1 MKTNL
6 NPDKFSIS
14 GYMNSTHV
22 GLHKVKINPYLSK
35 AVDDKLSFL
44 FKNYKGN
51 FYSNKVGFPWIVFPA
66 LQQTLK
72 SFNAKIGNETFI
84 ILYYDHN
91 PIGLIDMDIPKVIH
105 VCKACKKEY
114 DVIPAIR
121 TDMPVLNKVQMFL
134 KKLYFHEAWE
144 PCIIPTSSIQTCAC
158 GNHEFRSILI

>member
-22 GLHKVKINPYLSK
+22 GLSKVKINPYLSK
-35 AVDDKLSFL
+35 AVDDKLSYL

-51 FYSNKVGFPWIVFPA
+51 FYSNKVGFPWTVFPA

-72 SFNAKIGNETFI
+72 PFNEKIGRETFM

-105 VCKACKKEY
+105 ICESCKKEY
-114 DVIPAIR
+114 DVIPAKR
-121 TDMPVLNKVQMFL
+121 TDMIVLNKFQKFL

-144 PCIIPTSSIQTCAC
+144 PTIVPISTVHKCEC
-158 GNHEFRSILI
+158 GSEVFRNVMI

>member
-44 FKNYKGN
+44 VKNYKGN
-51 FYSNKVGFPWIVFPA
+51 FYSNKVGFPWTVFPA

-114 DVIPAIR
+114 DVVPALR

-144 PCIIPTSSIQTCAC
+144 PCIVPTSSIQTCAC

>member
-44 FKNYKGN
+44 VKNYKGN
-51 FYSNKVGFPWIVFPA
+51 FYSNKVSFPWTVFPA

-105 VCKACKKEY
+105 VCQSCKKEY
-114 DVIPAIR
+114 NVIPVMR
-121 TDMPVLNKVQMFL
+121 TDMPVLNKIQKFL
-134 KKLYFHEAWE
+134 KKIYFKEAWE
-144 PCIIPTSSIQTCAC
+144 PTIVPISAVNHCEC
-158 GNHEFRSILI
+158 GSHLFRTILI